1 MIILKN
7 RQEIE
12 KIRVASR
19 YAMEILLSLGEFVRE
34 GIKSIELETLCEERI
49 RKIVDIRPAFKG
61 YNGYP
66 YCLCVSVNDEV
77 VHGMP
82 GERILK
88 EGDIVSLDFG
98 VLYEGFYGDVA
109 LTYGVGRMA

>member
-34 GIKSIELETLCEERI
+34 GIKSIEL
-49 RKIVDIRPAFKG
+49 A
-61 YNGYP
+61 
-66 YCLCVSVNDEV
+66 CLQ
-77 VHGMP
+77 
-82 GERILK
+82 
-88 EGDIVSLDFG
+88 G
-98 VLYEGFYGDVA
+98 V
-109 LTYGVGRMA
+109 